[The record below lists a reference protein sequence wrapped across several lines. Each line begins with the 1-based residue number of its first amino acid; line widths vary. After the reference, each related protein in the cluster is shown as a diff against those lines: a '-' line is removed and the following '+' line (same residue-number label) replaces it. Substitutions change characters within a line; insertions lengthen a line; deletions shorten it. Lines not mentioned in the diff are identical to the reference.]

1 MEPVTLIVT
10 ALMAGAAAAVQD
22 GVKDAVKDTYRRLR
36 DAVKQRLAGRPDGQ
50 LALERHEDAPNTWN
64 NVLTAELVDAGAA
77 DDTSLIEAAQEL
89 LRMVDEEGAHS
100 PAYNFT
106 IHDSQ
111 GIQFGDHNTQN
122 NTF

>member
-50 LALERHEDAPNTWN
+50 LALERHKDAPNTWS

-77 DDTSLIEAAQEL
+77 DDTRLIEAAQEL

-100 PAYNFT
+100 PTYNFT